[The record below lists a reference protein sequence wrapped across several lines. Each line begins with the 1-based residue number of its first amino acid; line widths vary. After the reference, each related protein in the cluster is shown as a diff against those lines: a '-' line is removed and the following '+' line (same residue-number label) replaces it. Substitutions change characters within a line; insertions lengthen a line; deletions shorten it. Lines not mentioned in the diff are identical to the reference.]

1 MFLSMVLTSTA
12 HLVNSNGTVRTMY
25 PEPTGSVQE
34 QVDSTTSTAQ
44 PPPQL
49 DAVQVSRMQPQAHTH
64 GAVSHLAQA
73 NTAPKPTPGP
83 TPTR

>member
-1 MFLSMVLTSTA
+1 MFLSTVLTSTA
-12 HLVNSNGTVRTMY
+12 HLVNSNGTVRTTY
-25 PEPTGSVQE
+25 LEPIGSVQE

-49 DAVQVSRMQPQAHTH
+49 DAVQVSRMHLQTHTH
-64 GAVSHLAQA
+64 GAVSHSVEA
-73 NTAPKPTPGP
+73 NTAPNPTPEP